1 MSRLRVLAISALA
14 LLCTGLM
21 AAFLLGHGHAEPAD
35 RFIPAEDSA
44 RAALESALKAWQDGD
59 SSGHLRLDVGP
70 PVVQVTDSY
79 RRAGQS
85 LRNFD
90 ILGKTSTEGPHHF
103 AVRLFLDHPREEK
116 TVRYVVVGVDPLWV
130 MREDDFEMLAR
141 WQMYMGDRASPKKA
155 RN

>member
-1 MSRLRVLAISALA
+1 MLRPRILAVSALA
-14 LLCTGLM
+14 LLCAALV
-21 AAFLLGHGHAEPAD
+21 AAFLLGYGHAEPAD

-44 RAALESALKAWQDGD
+44 RVALESALKAWQDGD
-59 SSGHLRLDVGP
+59 SSGNLRLEVGP
-70 PVVQVTDSY
+70 PAVQVTDSF

-90 ILGKTSTEGPHHF
+90 ILGKTSTEGPYHF
-103 AVRLFLDHPREEK
+103 AVRLFLDHPTEEK

-141 WQMYMGDRASPKKA
+141 WQMYMPDRSSPKKA
-155 RN
+155 KN